1 MAGLRREK
9 IMNYNRIALGLLCG
23 LLCVAPAFAGV
34 VDADLVNND
43 SKTEYNYLQN
53 RDYTT
58 TKVVDSTYKTSGWA
72 RIWHIDSNGNWSGHT
87 DVDLSG
93 HTADT
98 AGAAAKAAYS
108 EMHSESGRGGW
119 AYGHDNWTGSHAN
132 ATSDDNNG
140 KVLDHTISILAD
152 DWSGGNFF
160 TWSDPKKVGSSVVS
174 DTRKWDENYREKK
187 QADTVEI
194 SNYLF
199 IGDVDDFTNTY
210 EIGGDKLTTHHI
222 DRWKERH
229 GSLNVKEVYQVD
241 VWGYV
246 SPIVLDLDGDGAIQA
261 SKGQYL
267 AHPTTFAYD
276 APVAMFDFNG
286 NGFPVLTEWVGENDG
301 LLCRPEADGSVK
313 GINLFGTTSGSENG
327 YDSMALLDAN
337 KNGVLEGAELEGL
350 YVWQDRNSNGIADKG
365 ELSTVE
371 SLGITSIS
379 VKHDNMTG
387 TFVRNGQT
395 FKSFDWWPSV
405 KDVRRIKVHSF

>member
-1 MAGLRREK
+1 
-9 IMNYNRIALGLLCG
+9 MNYKRIALGLLCG
-23 LLCVAPAFAGV
+23 LLCVTPAFAGV
-34 VDADLVNND
+34 VDADLVNVD
-43 SKTEYNYLQN
+43 STTKYNYLEN

-58 TKVVDSTYKTSGWA
+58 TSKTTTYKASGSA
-72 RIWHIDSNGNWSGHT
+72 KIAKINSAGHN
-87 DVDLSG
+87 VGWRNVSLSG
-93 HTADT
+93 KSSTT
-98 AGAAAKAAYS
+98 QGAIEAAYKD
-108 EMHSESGRGGW
+108 MRAESGRGGW
-119 AYGHDNWTGSHAN
+119 ALNSDNWTGSLDVAREEGAVYAHHGSSLTK
-132 ATSDDNNG
+132 TSGNY
-140 KVLDHTISILAD
+140 
-152 DWSGGNFF
+152 GGNFF
-160 TWSDPKKVGSSVVS
+160 TWSNAKLDKGASSSV

-194 SNYLF
+194 TNYLF

-229 GSLNVKEVYQVD
+229 GSLKVTEVYQID

-267 AHPTTFAYD
+267 AHPETFAYD

-286 NGFPVLTEWVGENDG
+286 NNFPVLTEWVGENDG

-337 KNGVLEGAELEGL
+337 KNGALEGAELEGL
-350 YVWQDRNSNGIADKG
+350 YVWQDRNCNGIADKG

-379 VKHDNMTG
+379 VKHDNMAS

>member
-1 MAGLRREK
+1 
-9 IMNYNRIALGLLCG
+9 MNYKRIALGLLCG

-34 VDADLVNND
+34 VDADLVSN
-43 SKTEYNYLQN
+43 KETTEY
-53 RDYTT
+53 RDLDDVDKTT
-58 TKVVDSTYKTSGWA
+58 TSTNVTYKASGSA
-72 RIWHIDSNGNWSGHT
+72 KIAKINSAGNNVGWRNVS
-87 DVDLSG
+87 LSG
-93 HTADT
+93 KSSTT
-98 AGAAAKAAYS
+98 QGAIEAAYKD
-108 EMHSESGRGGW
+108 MRAESGRGGW
-119 AYGHDNWTGSHAN
+119 ALNSDNWTGSLDVAREEGTVYAHHGSSLTK
-132 ATSDDNNG
+132 TSGNY
-140 KVLDHTISILAD
+140 
-152 DWSGGNFF
+152 GGNFF
-160 TWSDPKKVGSSVVS
+160 TWSNARKVSSNNS
-174 DTRKWDENYREKK
+174 DTRKWTNKTKD
-187 QADTVEI
+187 QGDTVETT
-194 SNYLF
+194 NYLF

-222 DRWKERH
+222 DRWRERT
-229 GSLNVKEVYQVD
+229 GKLTIDEVYQID

-267 AHPTTFAYD
+267 AHPETFAYD

-286 NGFPVLTEWVGENDG
+286 NNFPVLTEWVGENDG

-337 KNGVLEGAELEGL
+337 KNGALEGAELEGL
-350 YVWQDRNSNGIADKG
+350 YVWQDRNCNGIADKG

-379 VKHDNMTG
+379 VKHDNMAS